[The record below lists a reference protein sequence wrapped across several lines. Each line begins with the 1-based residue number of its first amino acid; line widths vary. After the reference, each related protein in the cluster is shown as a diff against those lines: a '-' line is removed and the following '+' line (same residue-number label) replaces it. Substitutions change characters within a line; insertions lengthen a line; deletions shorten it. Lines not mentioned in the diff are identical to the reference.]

1 MNVRYVNV
9 YISEF
14 TSYAVMTRPMLRQRA
29 FLLCG
34 DWHEADDLAQETLV
48 ALYRRWPRLERHAML
63 DGYAN
68 TVLIRTFL
76 SVRRHLRWRR
86 ELSYADPPDPPGQP
100 QRRDD
105 DVVELRLSLQAE
117 LKRLPPRQR
126 AVIVL
131 RFWHDLSIDQVA
143 ATMRTSPGTVASQCR
158 KALITLR
165 GNLTAHR
172 PALNGSHETA
182 RQSPP

>member
-1 MNVRYVNV
+1 MCCSNTYAN
-9 YISEF
+9 EF
-14 TSYAVMTRPMLRQRA
+14 TDYALVMRPRLRRQA

-48 ALYRRWPRLERHAML
+48 TLYRRWPKLDQHARL
-63 DGYAN
+63 DGYVN
-68 TVLIRTFL
+68 TVLIRLFF

-86 ELSYADPPDPPGQP
+86 EVFYADPPVQP
-100 QRRDD
+100 QRRDN

-117 LKRLPPRQR
+117 LERLPPRQR

-131 RFWHDLSIDQVA
+131 RFWQDLSIEQVA
-143 ATMRTSPGTVASQCR
+143 ATMSTSPGTVASQCR

-165 GNLTAHR
+165 GNLIDHR
-172 PALNGSHETA
+172 TVLND
-182 RQSPP
+182 